1 MTKSSGANG
10 ISIEFIP
17 YVFQILAQLLESSP
31 VDSISDNYKTL
42 LGPLLQPP
50 LWETRGNI
58 PACTRL
64 LAALIPRVAKAIVTE
79 NQIEAV
85 LGIFQRLLSG
95 KKSELHAFD
104 ILEAIVNSFDP

>member
-1 MTKSSGANG
+1 M
-10 ISIEFIP
+10 P

-31 VDSISDNYKTL
+31 SDTLSDNYKSL
-42 LGPLLQPP
+42 LDPILAAP

-64 LAALIPRVAKAIVTE
+64 LAAVMPRVHKEIVAA
-79 NQIEAV
+79 NKVEAV
-85 LGIFQRLLSG
+85 LGIFQKLLAG

-104 ILEAIVNSFDP
+104 IIDSVVRSFEP

>member
-1 MTKSSGANG
+1 VIEDFGTNSVLT
-10 ISIEFIP
+10 EFIP
-17 YVFQILAQLLESSP
+17 YIFQILAQLLESSP
-31 VDSISDNYKTL
+31 VDSVSDNYKAL

-64 LAALIPRVAKAIVTE
+64 LAALIPRVAKEIVTE
-79 NQIEAV
+79 NQTEAV

-95 KKSELHAFD
+95 KKSELYAFD
-104 ILEAIVNSFDP
+104 ILEAIVNSFES